1 MTDDPAIIG
10 EMAHMVAE
18 GAGGPRGDSPLTSEE
33 RDRYDNL
40 ILLCRHH
47 HREVDAQP
55 GTWPV
60 DRLKK
65 LKVEHEAWVTQ
76 NLPGYDA
83 QKLRDDE
90 ILATYIDQWVNRAH
104 LKDWQRSMQSVFAD
118 GQPSLEIEVVGDLN
132 ELPSWIHTRVW
143 PDRYPT
149 IKIALQN
156 FARVLRDFISAF
168 QEHAAKPYAD
178 ATFQQTEKFYRLN
191 EWDEPR
197 YRLLSKQFDHHV
209 DLVQDLGLELTRAGN
224 LVCDEVRANFLP
236 SFFLEEGRLS
246 ILSGPHEDMTWKR
259 RVVQY
264 SAEEKASTRPYPGLD
279 QFLTD

>member
-1 MTDDPAIIG
+1 MAITIQAAKMLWGRAAARCSMPSCRRDLIADETMTDDPAIIG

-33 RDRYDNL
+33 RDRYDNP

-149 IKIALQN
+149 IKSLYKT
-156 FARVLRDFISAF
+156 S
-168 QEHAAKPYAD
+168 HACC
-178 ATFQQTEKFYRLN
+178 AT
-191 EWDEPR
+191 
-197 YRLLSKQFDHHV
+197 S
-209 DLVQDLGLELTRAGN
+209 
-224 LVCDEVRANFLP
+224 
-236 SFFLEEGRLS
+236 
-246 ILSGPHEDMTWKR
+246 
-259 RVVQY
+259 
-264 SAEEKASTRPYPGLD
+264 
-279 QFLTD
+279 